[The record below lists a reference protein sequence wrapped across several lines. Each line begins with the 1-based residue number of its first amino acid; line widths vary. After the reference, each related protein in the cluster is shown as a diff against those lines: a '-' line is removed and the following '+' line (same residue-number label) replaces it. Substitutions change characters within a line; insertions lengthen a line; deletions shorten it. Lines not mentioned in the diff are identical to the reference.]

1 MVVSNNDKNKPYMKF
16 LSDKNIRV
24 IRRSKNLGGYLL
36 IALLLCIVASA
47 QAQVSSSSVISTNPT
62 AHDHFFIKTIK
73 IQGNTLIPESKLLLD
88 STKYTDSEQTL
99 ADLKKLAESMQQI
112 YRDAGYG
119 GVIVFLPEQALENG
133 SVIFQ
138 VLEGRVANIH
148 ISDNERLNE
157 GNILNS
163 LPHLK
168 KDETPVVRDIDRN
181 IQMAN
186 ENPSKNLRV
195 SLAAGA
201 RPGEI
206 DADVKVNEQ
215 RPLRFLFG
223 VDSAGTPGTGN
234 FRTNFGVQHANL
246 WNRDHIGTFQFQTSP
261 TDPGRAQIY
270 SVGYRI
276 PLYNYFSA
284 IDIFYAHSNV
294 ESVTAASPSNILGF
308 TGKGDVAGF
317 RVHRYLPR
325 IGEYDHRVSFGWDWR
340 FFNNNCALIDRS
352 TNSLASCGTSS
363 ATSDVT
369 ITPLSIGYTG
379 QKEGPFFSWGINT
392 NFSGNVGGS
401 SESSFNLI
409 RPEADKNYVVW
420 RFFGFS
426 NLALPAGFGI
436 TTRFA
441 AQYSPYALVPGEQF
455 GIGGGG
461 SAMGGIISVRGY
473 REREVVG
480 DFGTTFNI
488 EGLGPDF
495 AKFANS
501 ESYSLRPLIFF
512 DVGWA
517 GNNHHAPCTA
527 TGSSCTIAGV
537 GGGIRFAIGKRFS
550 GRLDFG
556 HALID
561 GNQKMAGTTRG
572 HLAINIHY

>member
-1 MVVSNNDKNKPYMKF
+1 MTSKT
-16 LSDKNIRV
+16 
-24 IRRSKNLGGYLL
+24 KNLGRCLL
-36 IALLLCIVASA
+36 IVLLLCLVTNV
-47 QAQVSSSSVISTNPT
+47 QGQVSSSTVISPNQNIP
-62 AHDHFFIKTIK
+62 DSFLVKTIQ
-73 IQGNTLIPESKLLLD
+73 IQGNTLLSESKLLQLVD
-88 STKYTDSEQTL
+88 QLIDSEQTL
-99 ADLKKLAESMQQI
+99 DALKKGAEAIQKM

-119 GVIVFLPEQALENG
+119 GVVAFIPEQKLSDGNV
-133 SVIFQ
+133 VIQ
-138 VLEGRVANIH
+138 ILEGKLTAVQISGNENLNEANI
-148 ISDNERLNE
+148 LA
-157 GNILNS
+157 S

-168 KDETPVVRDIDRN
+168 KNETPVIRDIDRN

-186 ENPSKNLRV
+186 ENPAKNLRV
-195 SLAAGA
+195 ALVAGA
-201 RPGEI
+201 MQGGI

-223 VDSAGTPGTGN
+223 ADSAGTPGTGN
-234 FRTNFGVQHANL
+234 FRTNFGIQHANL

-284 IDIFYAHSNV
+284 IDAFYAHSNV
-294 ESVTAASPSNILGF
+294 ESVTAASPANILGF

-352 TNSLASCGTSS
+352 TNFLASCGTSS

-369 ITPLSIGYTG
+369 ITPLSIGYSG

-401 SESSFNLI
+401 SESNFNLI
-409 RPEADKNYVVW
+409 RPEADKHYVVW

-426 NLALPAGFGI
+426 NLTLPAGFGV

-517 GNNHHAPCTA
+517 GNNYHTPCTA